1 MLLYI
6 YFMIEERKKIILD
19 ILDGSSS
26 RLRES
31 FFEKNYEE
39 LVSTINDFC
48 SNIEDISFK
57 EKLWYWVNDIDNKFL
72 CCCGNPTTFNK
83 NWLDGYRNYCSPK
96 CAQSDK
102 STKEKRIKTNLEKY
116 GVTNVAKS
124 DLVKKKIEDTN
135 LERYGHK
142 SSFQN
147 EEVRKKWSDNINSKY
162 GVSHIS
168 QLDSVK
174 DKRVNTNLEKYGVE
188 HYTQTDEYKEKTIN
202 TNLEKYG
209 VEYYTQTDEYK
220 EKTLNTNLEKY
231 GVNHYSKT
239 DEFLNRVTK
248 TNKEKYGSEFYYQ
261 SDDFRNKSSKTN
273 LERYGVKYYAQT
285 DEYNNRTKITNKLK
299 YGVDWYYQSDSFKK
313 KSKDTNLERYGV
325 EHHSKSS
332 LFKYKVVNTSLEKY
346 GVDNYSKTNESKEK
360 TKLTNINQFGIDNIQ
375 KSEEFRKN
383 KYIVANDLNYIQYI
397 SDSNSLFICDCG
409 KDHKFIIGVDNYIKR
424 TNSGNPIC
432 TICYPIG
439 DNKSIMEKE
448 LLNYITGIYDGEVI
462 SGYRDDLE
470 IDIYLPDLSIGFEF
484 NGLYWHSSEYKN
496 KNYHINKT
504 NFFRNKDIRI
514 IHIWEDD
521 WVMRRSIIESQISNM
536 LNKISNTIYARKC
549 SIIEVDAKTAM
560 TFLEKN
566 HIQGKV
572 NSCLKLGLI
581 FNNQLVSLMTF
592 DHFEGRKKMS
602 ESDWNINRFCNSI
615 NTTVIGGASK
625 LFSYFIRNFKPK
637 RVISYAD
644 RDWSVGNLYYQLGFE
659 KVSESLPDYKYIVD
673 GNRVHKSRYKKSK
686 TKTYLTESEYAQ
698 INKLFRVY
706 DCGKIKFEKLI

>member
-1 MLLYI
+1 
-6 YFMIEERKKIILD
+6 MIEERKKIILD

-39 LVSTINDFC
+39 LVTTINDFC

-470 IDIYLPDLSIGFEF
+470 IDIYLPDLGIGFEF

>member
-1 MLLYI
+1 MFLYI

-19 ILDGSSS
+19 ILDGSPS

-31 FFEKNYEE
+31 FFDKNHEE
-39 LVSTINDFC
+39 LVSKINDFC

-72 CCCGNPTTFNK
+72 CCCGNKTTFNK
-83 NWLDGYRNYCSPK
+83 NWLDGYRKYCSPK

-102 STKEKRIKTNLEKY
+102 LTKEKRIKTNLEKY

-124 DLVKKKIEDTN
+124 DLVKKKTEDTN

-147 EEVRKKWSDNINSKY
+147 EEVRKKWSDNINNKY

-188 HYTQTDEYKEKTIN
+188 HYTQTDEYREKTIN

-220 EKTLNTNLEKY
+220 EKTINTNKEKY
-231 GVNHYSKT
+231 GVEHYSKT
-239 DEFLNRVTK
+239 NEFRERISK
-248 TNKEKYGSEFYYQ
+248 TNKEKYGSDFYYQ
-261 SDDFRNKSSKTN
+261 SEDFKEKSEKTN
-273 LERYGVKYYAQT
+273 LERYGTKYYAQT
-285 DEYNNRTKITNKLK
+285 DEYNSRIKNINNIK
-299 YGVDWYYQSDSFKK
+299 YGVDWYYQSTDFKQ
-313 KSKDTNLERYGV
+313 KSKDTNLERYSV
-325 EHHSKSS
+325 EHHSKSP
-332 LFKYKVVNTSLEKY
+332 LFKDKVVNTSLERY
-346 GVDNYSKTNESKEK
+346 GVDNY
-360 TKLTNINQFGIDNIQ
+360 TKYDN
-375 KSEEFRKN
+375 FRN
-383 KYIVANDLNYIQYI
+383 KFNNTSDLNYVEYI
-397 SDSNSLFICDCG
+397 GEKNSLYNCSLGHTFSISSS
-409 KDHKFIIGVDNYIKR
+409 NYIKR

-448 LLNYITGIYDGEVI
+448 LHNYITGIYDGFVI

-470 IDIYLPDLSIGFEF
+470 IDIYLPDLGIGFEF
-484 NGLYWHSSEYKN
+484 NGLYWHSSEYKD
-496 KNYHINKT
+496 KNYHIDKT
-504 NFFRNKDIRI
+504 NFFSNKGIRI

-549 SIIEVDAKTAM
+549 SIIEVDAKTA
-560 TFLEKN
+560 TNFLEKN

-592 DHFEGRKKMS
+592 DHFEGRKKML

-625 LFSYFIRNFKPK
+625 LFTYFIQKYKPN

-644 RDWSVGNLYYQLGFE
+644 RDWSVGGLYYKLGFE
-659 KVSESLPDYKYIVD
+659 KVSESLPDYKYVVGGDRI
-673 GNRVHKSRYKKSK
+673 HKSRYKKSK
-686 TKTYLTESEYAQ
+686 TGTDLTESQYALE
-698 INKLFRVY
+698 NNLLRVY
-706 DCGKIKFEKLI
+706 DCGKIKFERIF

>member
-1 MLLYI
+1 MFLYI

-31 FFEKNYEE
+31 FFDKNYEE

-57 EKLWYWVNDIDNKFL
+57 EKLWYWVNDIDNNFL
-72 CCCGNPTTFNK
+72 CCCGNKTTFNK

-102 STKEKRIKTNLEKY
+102 LTKEKRIKTNLEKY

-124 DLVKKKIEDTN
+124 DLVKKKTEDTN

-147 EEVRKKWSDNINSKY
+147 EEVRKKWSDNVNSKY

-174 DKRVNTNLEKYGVE
+174 DKRINTNLEKYGVE

-220 EKTLNTNLEKY
+220 EKTINTNLEKY
-231 GVNHYSKT
+231 GVEHYSKT
-239 DEFLNRVTK
+239 NEFRKRITK
-248 TNKEKYGSEFYYQ
+248 TNLEKYGSDFYYQ
-261 SDDFRNKSSKTN
+261 SEDFKEKSSKTN

-285 DEYNNRTKITNKLK
+285 DEYNNRVKINNKLK
-299 YGVDWYYQSDSFKK
+299 WGVDWYYQSADFKQ
-313 KSKDTNLERYGV
+313 KSKYTNLERYSV

-346 GVDNYSKTNESKEK
+346 GVDNFSKTLESKEK
-360 TKLTNINQFGIDNIQ
+360 TITKNINQFGVDNIQ
-375 KSEEFRKN
+375 KMEEFRK
-383 KYIVANDLNYIQYI
+383 KYNIANNPNYIEYV
-397 SDSNSLFICDCG
+397 SHSNSLFKCE
-409 KDHKFIIGVDNYIKR
+409 KNHNFIIDIDNYIKR

-470 IDIYLPDLSIGFEF
+470 IDIYLPNLCIGFEF

-521 WVMRRSIIESQISNM
+521 WIMRRDIIESQISNM
-536 LNKISNTIYARKC
+536 LNKISNAIYARKC
-549 SIIEVDAKTAM
+549 SVIEVDSKTA
-560 TFLEKN
+560 TNFLEKN

-581 FNNQLVSLMTF
+581 YNNQLVSLMTF
-592 DHFEGRKKMS
+592 DHFEGRKKMV

-615 NTTVIGGASK
+615 NTTVVGGASK
-625 LFSYFIRNFKPK
+625 LFSYFIRRYKPK

-644 RDWSVGNLYYQLGFE
+644 RDWSVGDLYYKLEFE
-659 KVSESLPDYKYIVD
+659 MVSESLPDYKYVIG

-686 TKTYLTESEYAQ
+686 TKTELTESQYASE
-698 INKLFRVY
+698 NNLFRVY
-706 DCGKIKFEKLI
+706 DCGKIKFEKVFSSN

>member
-1 MLLYI
+1 
-6 YFMIEERKKIILD
+6 MIEERKKIILD

-31 FFEKNYEE
+31 FFYKNYEE
-39 LVSTINDFC
+39 LVNSINDFC

-72 CCCGNPTTFNK
+72 CCCGNTTTFNK

-124 DLVKKKIEDTN
+124 NLIKKKIEDTN
-135 LERYGHK
+135 LERYGYK

-174 DKRVNTNLEKYGVE
+174 DKRINTNLEKYGVE

-202 TNLEKYG
+202 TNKEKYG

-220 EKTLNTNLEKY
+220 EKTINTNKEKY
-231 GVNHYSKT
+231 GVEHYSKT
-239 DEFLNRVTK
+239 NEFRERITK
-248 TNKEKYGSEFYYQ
+248 TNKEKYGSDFYYQ
-261 SDDFRNKSSKTN
+261 SEDFKEKSEKTN
-273 LERYGVKYYAQT
+273 LDRYGVKYYAQT
-285 DEYNNRTKITNKLK
+285 DEYNNRVKLSNKLK
-299 YGVDWYYQSDSFKK
+299 WGVEWYYQSDNFKE
-313 KSKDTNLERYGV
+313 KSKDTNLSRYGV
-325 EHHSKSS
+325 DHHSKSK
-332 LFKYKVVNTSLEKY
+332 LFKDKVINTSLEKY
-346 GVDNYSKTNESKEK
+346 GVDNY
-360 TKLTNINQFGIDNIQ
+360 TKYDI
-375 KSEEFRKN
+375 FRN
-383 KYIVANDLNYIQYI
+383 KFNNVSDLNYVEYI
-397 SDSNSLFICDCG
+397 GDKNSLYKCSMGHTFSISSN
-409 KDHKFIIGVDNYIKR
+409 NYIKR

-432 TICYPIG
+432 TVCYPIG
-439 DNKSIMEKE
+439 DTKSIMEKE
-448 LLNYITGIYDGEVI
+448 LLNYITGIYDGEII
-462 SGYRDDLE
+462 SSYRDELE
-470 IDIYLPDLSIGFEF
+470 VDIYLPNVGVGFEF
-484 NGLYWHSSEYKN
+484 NGLYWHSSEYKD

-504 NFFRNKDIRI
+504 NFFRDKGIRI

-521 WVMRRSIIESQISNM
+521 WVMRRNIIESQISNM
-536 LNKISNTIYARKC
+536 LNKSSKTIYARKC
-549 SIIEVDAKTAM
+549 SVIEVDSKTAIN
-560 TFLEKN
+560 FLEKN

-581 FNNQLVSLMTF
+581 YDNRLVSLMTF
-592 DHFEGRKKMS
+592 DHFEGRKKMLQT
-602 ESDWNINRFCNSI
+602 DWNINRFCNSI
-615 NTTVIGGASK
+615 NTTVVGGASK
-625 LFSYFIRNFKPK
+625 LFSYFIQRYKPK

-644 RDWSVGNLYYQLGFE
+644 RDWSVGNLYYKLGFE
-659 KVSESLPDYKYIVD
+659 FISESLPDYKYVIG

-686 TKTYLTESEYAQ
+686 TKTELTESQYASE
-698 INKLFRVY
+698 NNLFRVY
-706 DCGKIKFEKLI
+706 DCGKIKFEKVFY